1 MVTQFF
7 QTSSTLIVTST
18 IMIILS
24 FSPYLNRVLRPM
36 ICFILALSIQVLI
49 VIMNN
54 VSFLAPIVEGALG
67 KDLTFSNRTTIWR
80 NAINHLSLFK
90 GYGNLQSNEVADI
103 LGNYGN
109 YIWKGATH
117 AHNQLLNI
125 GFQGG
130 IILIVITLVVY
141 YIAFWKL
148 EVLWKNPISRV
159 YSFGMFVYIIAGYT
173 EVTNQLLLQLIV
185 LLPLSIEETIVN
197 TKYSEKKHKGLF
209 FDEKF

>member
-1 MVTQFF
+1 MRCERHFN
-7 QTSSTLIVTST
+7 
-18 IMIILS
+18 IIQEKIYS
-24 FSPYLNRVLRPM
+24 
-36 ICFILALSIQVLI
+36 
-49 VIMNN
+49 
-54 VSFLAPIVEGALG
+54 G
-67 KDLTFSNRTTIWR
+67 
-80 NAINHLSLFK
+80 FK